1 MACCAD
7 LWPKAC
13 RFMACRKQHQ
23 YTIFYAMG
31 HNPWDSGLFNDIDF
45 GMWVC
50 FLKNIQIIDGTLAL
64 FKFGRGVLEGC
75 ES

>member
-1 MACCAD
+1 MQISGRRLAG
-7 LWPKAC
+7 LWLVVNNTNT
-13 RFMACRKQHQ
+13 RF
-23 YTIFYAMG
+23 FYAMG
-31 HNPWDSGLFNDIDF
+31 HNPWNSGLFNDIDF

-64 FKFGRGVLEGC
+64 LKFGRGVLEGC